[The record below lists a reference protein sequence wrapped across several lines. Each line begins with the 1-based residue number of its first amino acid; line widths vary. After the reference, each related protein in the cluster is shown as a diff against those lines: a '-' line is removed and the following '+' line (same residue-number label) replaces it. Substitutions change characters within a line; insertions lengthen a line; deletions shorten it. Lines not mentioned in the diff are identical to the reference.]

1 MHDPGHLQPAAA
13 PLFPLP
19 SAWTDLDAGA
29 SLGIFVIREHGSI
42 LAKPYGDGAIEINK
56 LFAAFSV

>member
-19 SAWTDLDAGA
+19 SAWADLDTGA
-29 SLGIFVIREHGSI
+29 IFVFREHRSI